1 MNEVNE
7 LFTKENVEKI
17 YVPDIVKDDLLSIIE
32 EKLKKAGFYY
42 RVAYRVKAPDSMLD
56 KLILKDYR
64 RPGTEN
70 QDKKMQDLIGIRII
84 LYYADD
90 VEIVKSFLDTIFSM
104 PGVWNTT
111 EANEYEFRAM
121 KINGIFKLPGYL
133 SNSLYVLEANIRHAA
148 ILGYVGAGGTVKRP
162 TKEGPAMVFNNVKG
176 HKDARVAIGVLASRK
191 RVAALLDC
199 KPEELGKKL
208 YHSVDNPIA
217 PVEYQGD
224 APCQQVVHKVEDP
237 DFNLYD
243 LVPAPTN
250 TPDDAGPYITLGATH
265 PDTGVHDVT
274 IHRLCIQGKDE
285 LSIFFTPGARH
296 IGAMAERAEE
306 LGQKLPI
313 SISIGV
319 DPAIEIGSCFEAP
332 TTPLGYDELS
342 VAGAL
347 RNEPVEL
354 CKCLTVNEMA
364 IANAEYV
371 IEGEVI
377 PNVRVQEDQNSHTGY
392 AMPEF
397 PGYTGP
403 ASSQCWLIK
412 VKAVTH
418 RENPIMQTC
427 IGPSEEHVSMAG
439 IPTEASIYG
448 MVEKAMPGRLQNVYC
463 GSAGGGKY
471 MAVLQFKKREA
482 SDEGRQR
489 QAALLAFSAFSELK
503 HVFLVDEDVDCFD
516 MNDVL
521 WAMNTRFQ
529 GDADIITIPGVRCH
543 PLDPSND
550 PTCSSS
556 IRDHGIACKT
566 IFDCTVPYDQKE
578 RFKRARFMEVDPEH
592 WLS

>member
-1 MNEVNE
+1 MSEKVMDLRSALKLLE
-7 LFTKENVEKI
+7 EMPGQLVE
-17 YVPDIVKDDLLSIIE
+17 
-32 EKLKKAGFYY
+32 
-42 RVAYRVKAPDSMLD
+42 
-56 KLILKDYR
+56 
-64 RPGTEN
+64 T
-70 QDKKMQDLIGIRII
+70 
-84 LYYADD
+84 D
-90 VEIVKSFLDTIFSM
+90 VEVEPMAELS
-104 PGVWNTT
+104 GV
-111 EANEYEFRAM
+111 YR
-121 KINGIFKLPGYL
+121 
-133 SNSLYVLEANIRHAA
+133 
-148 ILGYVGAGGTVKRP
+148 YVGAGGTVMRP
-162 TKEGPAMVFNNVKG
+162 TKEGPAMIFNNIKG
-176 HKDARVAIGVLASRK
+176 HPDARVAIGVLASRK

-199 KPEELGKKL
+199 KPEDLGKKL
-208 YHSVDNPIA
+208 YHSVDNPIPPVLQEGA
-217 PVEYQGD
+217 PL
-224 APCQQVVHKVEDP
+224 CQEVVHRADEPGFDLNK
-237 DFNLYD
+237 

-250 TPDDAGPYITLGATH
+250 TPYDAGPYITLGMCYATH
-265 PDTGVHDVT
+265 PETGVHDVT

-285 LSIFFTPGARH
+285 MSIFFTPGARH
-296 IGAMAERAEE
+296 IGAMAERAEA
-306 LGQKLPI
+306 LGKKLPI

-319 DPAIEIGSCFEAP
+319 DPAIEIGSCFEPP
-332 TTPLGYDELS
+332 TTPMGYDELS

-347 RNEPVEL
+347 RGEPVKL
-354 CKCLTVNEMA
+354 SKCLTIDEMA

-377 PNVRVQEDQNSHTGY
+377 PGVRVVEDQNTHTGF

-403 ASSQCWLIK
+403 ACPICSLIK

-418 RENPIMQTC
+418 RKNPIMQTC

-463 GSAGGGKY
+463 CSSGGGKY
-471 MAVLQFKKREA
+471 MAVLQFKKTVA

-503 HVFLVDEDVDCFD
+503 HIFLVDEDVDCFD

-529 GDADIITIPGVRCH
+529 GDKDIITIPGVRCH

-550 PTCSSS
+550 PAYSDS

-566 IFDCTVPYDQKE
+566 IFDCTVPFELKD
-578 RFKRARFMEVDPEH
+578 RFMRAKFMELDPSR
-592 WLS
+592 WLKED

>member
-1 MNEVNE
+1 MSNKVYDLRSALE
-7 LFTKENVEKI
+7 LLKTM
-17 YVPDIVKDDLLSIIE
+17 PGQLIE
-32 EKLKKAGFYY
+32 
-42 RVAYRVKAPDSMLD
+42 
-56 KLILKDYR
+56 
-64 RPGTEN
+64 T
-70 QDKKMQDLIGIRII
+70 
-84 LYYADD
+84 D
-90 VEIVKSFLDTIFSM
+90 VEVDPMAELA
-104 PGVWNTT
+104 G
-111 EANEYEFRAM
+111 
-121 KINGIFKLPGYL
+121 GYR
-133 SNSLYVLEANIRHAA
+133 Y
-148 ILGYVGAGGTVKRP
+148 GGDGGTVQGP
-162 TKEGPAMVFNNVKG
+162 TEEGPAMIFNNIKG
-176 HKDARVAIGVLASRK
+176 HKDARVLIGLLASRR

-199 KPEELGKKL
+199 EPENLGKLL
-208 YHSVDNPIA
+208 YRSVDNPIA
-217 PVEYQGD
+217 PVLTN
-224 APCQQVVHKVEDP
+224 AKLPLCQQVIHKATDP
-237 DFNLYD
+237 DFDLNK

-250 TPDDAGPYITLGATH
+250 TPDDAGPYITLGMCYASH
-265 PDTGVHDVT
+265 PDTKFSDVT
-274 IHRLCIQGKDE
+274 IHRLCIQEKDE

-306 LGQKLPI
+306 LGQNLPI

-319 DPAIEIGSCFEAP
+319 DPAIEIGSCFEPP

-347 RNEPVEL
+347 RGKPVEL
-354 CKCLTVNEMA
+354 CNCITVNERA

-377 PNVRVQEDQNSHTGY
+377 HNLRVQEDKNSNTGY

-403 ASSQCWLIK
+403 ASDQCWMIK

-448 MVEKAMPGRLQNVYC
+448 MIEKAMPGRLQNVYC
-463 GSAGGGKY
+463 CSSGGGKF
-471 MAVLQFKKREA
+471 MAVLQFKKTVA
-482 SDEGRQR
+482 SDAGLQR

-503 HVFLVDEDVDCFD
+503 NIFIVDEDVDCFD

-529 GDADIITIPGVRCH
+529 GDTDIVTIPGVRCH

-550 PTCSSS
+550 PDYSPT
-556 IRDHGIACKT
+556 IKNHGIACKT
-566 IFDCTVPYDQKE
+566 IFDCTVPFHMKE
-578 RFKRARFMEVDPEH
+578 RFKRAKFMEVDPKH
-592 WLS
+592 WL